1 MDAIER
7 RLREYRPV
15 QPPERLRKRILAGA
29 KSEWALERARWGR
42 TFRWATVLLVL
53 VLVAATWSERGMA
66 NRLAQIQRDVENGQR
81 ERAIVVELANAIPEG
96 TDADLRRYL
105 ASQALAP
112 PKPQTRSSESSFMQQ
127 LDAT

>member
-7 RLREYRPV
+7 RLREFRPV
-15 QPPERLRKRILAGA
+15 QPPERLRQRILAGA
-29 KSEWALERARWGR
+29 KSEWAIERERWGR
-42 TFRWATVLLVL
+42 TLHWATVLLVF

-66 NRLAQIQRDVENGQR
+66 DRLAQIQRDVENGRR
-81 ERAIVVELANAIPEG
+81 EQVIVLELANAIPEG
-96 TDADLRRYL
+96 TDAGLRRYL

-112 PKPQTRSSESSFMQQ
+112 PKPRTRSSESSFMQQ